1 MAVVY
6 RVTSEPSLIK
16 FESVTRCLDFES
28 GNVTCQVC
36 IAMASYPKNQGST
49 DDF

>member
-6 RVTSEPSLIK
+6 RVNSESSLLE
-16 FESVTRCLDFES
+16 FRSVTRSLDFES

-36 IAMASYPKNQGST
+36 ITKASYPK
-49 DDF
+49 D